1 MSDLQDD
8 ASPVHAPSPVSR
20 VESVQD
26 GEAVPSVGLV
36 ESLQAAGR
44 GSPHSEKLQ
53 GADLAGANL
62 EGLDLSG
69 LDLSG
74 ADLTGANLRRATM
87 VGTNLAGATLDHA
100 DLQGAELLG
109 ATLKGA
115 DLSDVDGTN
124 AGFGGSDA
132 SGADFFN
139 AKLEGA
145 TFTRGTL
152 VGADFRAAVLR
163 GVRLREADLEDANL
177 DRADLRDADLESS
190 RLAGANFQGARL
202 QGARLTNVDGYG
214 EANWVGAEIAG
225 TDFTGAYRVRRTIMD
240 ENFLHEFRTSGSL
253 NSKLY
258 WLWWATSDC
267 GRSMGRWSLFTLL
280 LTLAFAGLYSLVD
293 LDLGSYPTRIS
304 YLYYSVVT
312 LTTLGYG
319 DVLPASG
326 PAQLL
331 AMIQVLIGY
340 VMLGGLISILSTKMA
355 RRAD

>member
-1 MSDLQDD
+1 MRD
-8 ASPVHAPSPVSR
+8 A
-20 VESVQD
+20 
-26 GEAVPSVGLV
+26 EAVPTVGLV
-36 ESLQAAGR
+36 ESLRSSGR
-44 GSPHSEKLQ
+44 STPYREELQ
-53 GADLAGANL
+53 GVDLAGANL
-62 EGLDLSG
+62 EGVDLSG
-69 LDLSG
+69 LDLRG
-74 ADLTGANLRRATM
+74 ADFTGANLRRATM

-109 ATLKGA
+109 ATLTGA
-115 DLSDVDGTN
+115 DLSDVEATN

-139 AKLEGA
+139 ARLEGA

-152 VGADFRAAVLR
+152 VGADFRAAVLK
-163 GVRLREADLEDANL
+163 GARLREADLGDANL
-177 DRADLRDADLESS
+177 DRTDLRHADLESS
-190 RLAGANFQGARL
+190 RLSGANFHGARL
-202 QGARLTNVDGYG
+202 QGARLTNVNGYRD
-214 EANWVGAEIAG
+214 ANWVGAVIAG

-240 ENFLHEFRTSGSL
+240 ENFLHEFRTSGAL
-253 NSKLY
+253 NNKLY
-258 WLWWATSDC
+258 WVWWATSDC

-293 LDLGSYPTRIS
+293 LDLGSYPTRLS
-304 YLYYSVVT
+304 HLYYSVVT

-326 PAQLL
+326 PAQVL
-331 AMIQVLIGY
+331 AMIQVLVGY